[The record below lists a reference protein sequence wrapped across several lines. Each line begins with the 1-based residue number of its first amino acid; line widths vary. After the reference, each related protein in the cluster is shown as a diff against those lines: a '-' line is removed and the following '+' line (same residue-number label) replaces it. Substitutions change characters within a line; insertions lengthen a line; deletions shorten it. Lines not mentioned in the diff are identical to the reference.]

1 MSTTTNGETPDV
13 CSSADIDEILAR
25 GMGALARASK
35 ESWVVA
41 HFGAALISGAFL
53 LKGNSLPSKSAE
65 RLLQRL
71 EKTIHH
77 DPVRYALPEPSRRC
91 STAAILEALDTTI
104 ATPRN
109 SGHGTIYAVHA
120 LRVLNEL
127 PALQTESL
135 VEAIAR
141 LTFIAQADDAG
152 RYYGTADHMTE
163 LNRALP
169 LVRDTETLV
178 EETISELRVTYD
190 DQSIDGKRYFFSGE
204 KLHLVT
210 HLHALLWLEELGSRA
225 LANKGMIA
233 QRHFIRFAR
242 QIPPGE
248 NKPLAPGPVDP
259 SDPNYWNPVR
269 DPWHDIKVAHAI
281 SELMPRLSTQRR
293 TQLEPA
299 LTGVWAAFA

>member
-1 MSTTTNGETPDV
+1 LSTTTERETLDV

-25 GMGALARASK
+25 GMGALARASE

-53 LKGNSLPSKSAE
+53 LKGNSLPSDSAE

-71 EKTIHH
+71 KKTIHH
-77 DPVRYALPEPSRRC
+77 DPVRYALPKPSRRC
-91 STAAILEALDTTI
+91 SPAAILEALDTTI

-120 LRVLNEL
+120 LRVLHEL
-127 PALQTESL
+127 PALQTETL
-135 VEAIAR
+135 VNAVAR

-152 RYYGTADHMTE
+152 RYYGTADHMSE
-163 LNRALP
+163 LNRAVP
-169 LVRDTETLV
+169 LVCNTETRI

-204 KLHLVT
+204 KIHLVT

-225 LANKGMIA
+225 LANKGTIA

-242 QIPPGE
+242 QVPPGE
-248 NKPLAPGPVDP
+248 NKPLVPGRVDP
-259 SDPNYWNPVR
+259 TDPNYWNPVR
-269 DPWHDIKVAHAI
+269 DPWHDIKFAHAI
-281 SELMPRLSTQRR
+281 SELTPRLSAMQH

-299 LTGVWAAFA
+299 LAGGWAAFA